1 MEKFA
6 YSQDQKLL
14 TWTLAGRYDTF
25 ACGKLSEMIL
35 GKIAAMRGT
44 DDPSKLLEEKVV
56 FDFKDVE
63 FVSSS
68 FFRICISVTKQV
80 KKGNFT
86 IINCNRIL
94 ENTFTIAG
102 LEELLSSSN

>member
-1 MEKFA
+1 MEKFT
-6 YSQDQKLL
+6 YNQNEKLL
-14 TWTLAGRYDTF
+14 TWTLAGRYDTA

-44 DDPSKLLEEKVV
+44 GDPSKLLDGKVV

-68 FFRICISVTKQV
+68 FFRICISVTRQV
-80 KKGNFT
+80 NKGSLI
-86 IINCNRIL
+86 IINCNHYL
-94 ENTFTIAG
+94 VNTFKIAG
-102 LEELLSSSN
+102 LGELLSVS